1 MKLLALF
8 LLLTCTAWARPV
20 HVRSHVTKRGT
31 YVPAHNRT
39 SPDHTRSN
47 NWSTRG
53 NTNPYTGK
61 RGHASPTKRP
71 R

>member
-1 MKLLALF
+1 MRTTLLLISLLAVPAF
-8 LLLTCTAWARPV
+8 ASPV

-31 YVPAHNRT
+31 YVQPHVRT
-39 SPDHTRSN
+39 SPDHSRQN

-61 RGHASPTKRP
+61 RGSKRSY
-71 R
+71 